1 MKKVATLIFTLLFC
15 VSIYA
20 EEIPLKEKDKR
31 DNNSGIRHNRT
42 ELIVPS
48 ASIEDGV
55 INIETELAT
64 WGVTVT
70 VYNGDG
76 AVVYTSVSSSESTNH
91 EFAIGTLAEGNY
103 TIEVQLGEELYEGEF
118 ELTNTNK

>member
-55 INIETELAT
+55 INIETALAT
-64 WGVTVT
+64 WGITVT

-76 AVVYTSVSSSESTNH
+76 AVVYTSVSAIESQSHN
-91 EFAIGTLAEGNY
+91 FAMDTLPSGSYTLEVKIGEDF
-103 TIEVQLGEELYEGEF
+103 YEGDF
-118 ELTNTNK
+118 VQ